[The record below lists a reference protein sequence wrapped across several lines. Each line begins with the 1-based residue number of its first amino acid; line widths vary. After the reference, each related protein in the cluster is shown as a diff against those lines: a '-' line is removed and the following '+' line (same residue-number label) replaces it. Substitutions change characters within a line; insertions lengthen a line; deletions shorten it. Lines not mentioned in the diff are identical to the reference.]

1 LDTFDHNAALSENA
15 KNSANNLN
23 HFSSIN
29 FSAMEIETLNAE
41 DELISKL
48 KQEIG
53 KRVPSMFAGMA
64 ENMLESNKDVII
76 NWLKENKNLVKE
88 VIES

>member
-1 LDTFDHNAALSENA
+1 
-15 KNSANNLN
+15 
-23 HFSSIN
+23 
-29 FSAMEIETLNAE
+29 MNAE

-53 KRVPSMFAGMA
+53 KTLPPMFSGMA

-76 NWLKENKNLVKE
+76 NWLKENKHLVKE

>member
-1 LDTFDHNAALSENA
+1 MSW
-15 KNSANNLN
+15 
-23 HFSSIN
+23 
-29 FSAMEIETLNAE
+29 ETLNAE

-48 KQEIG
+48 KQQIG
-53 KRVPSMFAGMA
+53 KTLPPMFGGMA

-76 NWLKENKNLVKE
+76 NWLKENKDLVKQ

>member
-1 LDTFDHNAALSENA
+1 MEN
-15 KNSANNLN
+15 K
-23 HFSSIN
+23 
-29 FSAMEIETLNAE
+29 TLNAE

-53 KRVPSMFAGMA
+53 KKVPSMFAGMA
-64 ENMLESNKDVII
+64 ENMLENNKDVII
-76 NWLKENKNLVKE
+76 NWLKDNKDLVKQ